1 MFRKFTGGGNPLLRN
16 SLTSVPT
23 PSTTTMEQ
31 EGVMTIQG
39 AINKTLILF
48 GILMITAIYN
58 YQVQSPILMIGGAI
72 IGLILVLVNVFKKQY
87 SPYIAPAYAAMEG
100 LFVGGISGIYAGF
113 GGGIVIQAISLTMLV
128 LFIMLFIHKTGII
141 PVTQQFRMG
150 VVMATGAVALLYLLS
165 FVLSFFGINIP
176 YIHQGGTIGIIFSLA
191 VIGIAS
197 LNLLLDFD
205 LIVKGE
211 QYGAPKYMEWF
222 SAMGLMITLIW
233 LYIEILRLLAKLRE

>member
-1 MFRKFTGGGNPLLRN
+1 MLKKFNTGGNPFFN
-16 SLTSVPT
+16 KMTSESSSSLTMASEGT
-23 PSTTTMEQ
+23 MTT
-31 EGVMTIQG
+31 QG

-48 GILMITAIYN
+48 GILLIPAIYN
-58 YQVQSPILMIGGAI
+58 YQAQNNILMIGGAI
-72 IGLILVLVNVFKKQY
+72 VGLILVIVNVFKREY

-113 GGGIVIQAISLTMLV
+113 GGGIVLQAISLTLLV

-150 VVMATGAVALLYLLS
+150 VVMATGAIALLYLIS

-176 YIHQGGTIGIIFSLA
+176 YIHQGGTFGILFSLA

-205 LIVKGE
+205 NIVKGE
-211 QYGAPKYMEWF
+211 QYALPKYMEWF
-222 SAMGLMITLIW
+222 TAMGLMITLIW
-233 LYIEILRLLAKLRE
+233 LYIEILRLLAKLKD

>member
-1 MFRKFTGGGNPLLRN
+1 MGNPMLKK
-16 SLTSVPT
+16 SFASPTSV
-23 PSTTTMEQ
+23 SGDYAREGTM
-31 EGVMTIQG
+31 TSQG

-48 GILMITAIYN
+48 GVLLITGIYN
-58 YQVQSPILMIGGAI
+58 FQLQSTTLMIGGAI
-72 IGLILVLVNVFKKQY
+72 IGLILVIFNVFKKEY

-100 LFVGGISGIYAGF
+100 LFVGGISGIYAGY
-113 GGGIVIQAISLTMLV
+113 GGGIVMQAISLTLLV

-141 PVTQQFRMG
+141 PVTNKFRTG
-150 VVMATGAVALLYLLS
+150 VIMATGAIALMYVIS
-165 FVLSFFGINIP
+165 MVLSFFGIHMP
-176 YIHQGGTIGIIFSLA
+176 FIHEGGTFGILFSLG

-211 QYGAPKYMEWF
+211 EYGAPKYMEWF

-233 LYIEILRLLAKLRE
+233 LYIEILRLLTKLRD

>member
-1 MFRKFTGGGNPLLRN
+1 MFKKFEGGGNPLLRN
-16 SLTSVPT
+16 SLTAESA
-23 PSTTTMEQ
+23 STGSGVQSETM
-31 EGVMTIQG
+31 TAQG

-48 GILMITAIYN
+48 CILLITAVYN
-58 YQVQSPILMIGGAI
+58 YQLQSTALMIGGAVA
-72 IGLILVLVNVFKKQY
+72 GLILVLINVFKKEY

-113 GGGIVIQAISLTMLV
+113 GGGIVVQAISLTLLV

-150 VVMATGAVALLYLLS
+150 VVMATGAIALLYLIS
-165 FVLSFFGINIP
+165 FGLSFFGINIP
-176 YIHQGGTIGIIFSLA
+176 FIHEGGTIGILFSLG

-205 LIVKGE
+205 MIVKGE
-211 QYGAPKYMEWF
+211 EHHAPKYMEWF

-233 LYIEILRLLAKLRE
+233 LYIEILRLLGKLRE